1 MANWNDKKNSAW
13 KQTIWFHHVGRSVLF
28 SQACMFKHLFYKVKV
43 LKHSSWLIRK
53 QNGTQNSISTF
64 WPSALLY
71 NFFCSYGGVE
81 TICYIYISRNNQECL
96 SLYDNLF
103 WRNCIKN
110 SLFFSTLLCK
120 CLLLI
125 QKILNVS
132 WKFWNIFWISFRF
145 WGLKFYGVETHIS
158 KVANKATNVLQ
169 TNLWLVLRSHPK
181 I

>member
-1 MANWNDKKNSAW
+1 MVRRTVFQHFDLQHYYTIFFVPMAGWKPYAISIFLEIIKNVW
-13 KQTIWFHHVGRSVLF
+13 VFTTICFEEI
-28 SQACMFKHLFYKVKV
+28 V
-43 LKHSSWLIRK
+43 LKIP
-53 QNGTQNSISTF
+53 F
-64 WPSALLY
+64 
-71 NFFCSYGGVE
+71 
-81 TICYIYISRNNQECL
+81 
-96 SLYDNLF
+96 
-103 WRNCIKN
+103 
-110 SLFFSTLLCK
+110 FFSTLLCK

-132 WKFWNIFWISFRF
+132 WKFWNIFWISFKF